1 MPAQD
6 FLNLKQAILA
16 AMSEGQLPTPQSGLR
31 QHLPEAT
38 LEECR
43 NLVVGYL
50 QKVISEVLN
59 FMPLRYPEP
68 RRSLNDLGFD
78 SMKAMEL
85 RHRIETELEVSR
97 PREVFIG
104 TSTLA
109 RVAGLLLDQLVL
121 TSVVQ
126 SEPLSSGLNDDSE
139 EITL

>member
-6 FLNLKQAILA
+6 FLSLKQAILA
-16 AMSEGQLPTPQSGLR
+16 AMRQGQLR
-31 QHLPEAT
+31 QHSQEDAP
-38 LEECR
+38 EECR

-50 QKVISEVLN
+50 QKVTSEVLD

-68 RRSLNDLGFD
+68 WRSLNDLGFD

-85 RHRIETELEVSR
+85 RHRIETELEVGI
-97 PREVFIG
+97 PREAFIG

-121 TSVVQ
+121 TSVIQ
-126 SEPLSSGLNDDSE
+126 PEPLSSGLNDDSE
-139 EITL
+139 EFTL